1 MICPK
6 FLSNHKSQIANRK
19 LPDPADQL
27 ELPPPSPPLDPAAV
41 KFYSG
46 ALDRI
51 RRIMGVV
58 GVVATAVAWWSYGT
72 ALALGLAA
80 GCVISYVNFFWLKQA
95 VGGLLDRVHSSGKR
109 QPAGGIVARFLLRYA
124 LIALAG
130 YAIFRVSLT
139 ALYGL
144 LGGLFLTV
152 AAILCEA
159 MYEVWV
165 AVRRGI

>member
-6 FLSNHKSQIANRK
+6 FLSNRKSQITNRK

-27 ELPPPSPPLDPAAV
+27 EPPPPSAPLDPKAV
-41 KFYSG
+41 AFYSG

-51 RRIMGVV
+51 RRIMGVI
-58 GVVATAVAWWSYGT
+58 GVAGTAVVWWHYGT

-80 GCVISYVNFFWLKQA
+80 GCIVSYVNFFWLKQA
-95 VGGLLDRVHSSGKR
+95 VSGLLDRVDSSGKR
-109 QPAGGIVARFLLRYA
+109 QPAGGIVARFLFRYA
-124 LIALAG
+124 LIALGA

-165 AVRRGI
+165 ALRRGF

>member
-1 MICPK
+1 
-6 FLSNHKSQIANRK
+6 
-19 LPDPADQL
+19 LPDLSDQF
-27 ELPPPSPPLDPAAV
+27 EPSPPSPPLDPAAV

-51 RRIMGVV
+51 RRIMGLIGVAAAAVV
-58 GVVATAVAWWSYGT
+58 WWRYGT

-80 GCVISYVNFFWLKQA
+80 GCAISYVNFFWLKQA
-95 VGGLLDRVHSSGKR
+95 VGGLLDRVDSSGKR

-124 LIALAG
+124 LIALGG

-165 AVRRGI
+165 ALRRGF

>member
-1 MICPK
+1 M
-6 FLSNHKSQIANRK
+6 
-19 LPDPADQL
+19 
-27 ELPPPSPPLDPAAV
+27 

-51 RRIMGVV
+51 RRIMGVI
-58 GVVATAVAWWSYGT
+58 GAAGTAAVWWRYGT
-72 ALALGLAA
+72 ALAFGLAA
-80 GCVISYVNFFWLKQA
+80 GCAISYVNFFWLKQA
-95 VGGLLDRVHSSGKR
+95 VSGLLDRVDSSGKR
-109 QPAGGIVARFLLRYA
+109 QPAGGIVARFFFRYA
-124 LIALAG
+124 LIALGA
-130 YAIFRVSLT
+130 YAIFRVSPT

-165 AVRRGI
+165 ALRRGI